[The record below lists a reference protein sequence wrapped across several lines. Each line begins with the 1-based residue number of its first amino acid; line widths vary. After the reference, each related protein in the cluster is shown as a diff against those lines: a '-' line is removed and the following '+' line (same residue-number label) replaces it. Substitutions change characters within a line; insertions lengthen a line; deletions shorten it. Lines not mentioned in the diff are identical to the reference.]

1 MFTILLHSSK
11 TMRTTHHGGDVYR
24 QPLLLSRTE
33 ELAGYLKK
41 MNLKQI
47 QTAMQISPAMATRT
61 KQLIEEWSMEPEAQ
75 SPAIDTFLG
84 DIYSGLQVRT
94 FDDADRVYAQDTLFI
109 LSGLYGV
116 VRALDSIMP
125 YRLEMAYKLPM
136 EQAKNL
142 YSYWG
147 DTIARALPENRTIIN
162 VSSVE
167 YTKAVFPYLKTA
179 KIITPKFMT
188 RDATSGEPKFVT
200 VHAKVARGAFAHWLI
215 KNRVESIDELRNFDE
230 LNYYYDPLLSTVD
243 EPVFVC
249 DEFGGLGLS
258 VRITKKNK

>member
-11 TMRTTHHGGDVYR
+11 TMRTTHRSGDVYH
-24 QPLLLSRTE
+24 QPPLLSRAE

-47 QTAMQISPAMATRT
+47 QSAMQISPAMAAKT
-61 KQLIEEWSMEPEAQ
+61 KQLIDEWSTEPKAQ

-84 DIYSGLQVRT
+84 DIYSGLRVRT
-94 FDDADRVYAQDTLFI
+94 FDDADRTYAQDTLFI

-116 VRALDSIMP
+116 ARALDSIMP
-125 YRLEMAYKLPM
+125 YRLEMAYKLPT
-136 EQAKNL
+136 EHAKNL

-167 YTKAVFPYLKTA
+167 YTKAVFPYLKTT

-215 KNRVESIDELRNFDE
+215 KNRVESIHELRNFNE
-230 LNYYYDPLLSTVD
+230 LNYHYDPSLSTAD

-249 DEFGGLGLS
+249 EEFGGLGLS